1 MMSTISTKS
10 SGIVIL
16 LNFSMPDFTPAD
28 TIQAQPPRKSV
39 WQASGPQ
46 GREMKPLKTDDTAP
60 TSSTWKPAVSERH
73 R

>member
-28 TIQAQPPRKSV
+28 TITAQPSRKTV
-39 WQASGPQ
+39 WKII
-46 GREMKPLKTDDTAP
+46 GRPGEEMNFA
-60 TSSTWKPAVSERH
+60 
-73 R
+73 